1 MHRNGHVGITLL
13 CYTPVI
19 LLVGTRAEWLLPAAV
34 VAAILLADLL
44 FPVRLLVRAAAGR
57 RSSVSFSPA
66 MLPDLD
72 MRFPLVT
79 HRGITHT
86 VWFAALA
93 ATVAGA
99 IGYQAVRMVGPTR
112 FPGVASPALLGAAFC
127 GYLGLHA
134 VLTHLLG
141 DVLTPAGIRPFSPL
155 VDTSFSLDLVRAANR
170 PANLGLYAAGILS
183 VAAATVVVI

>member
-13 CYTPVI
+13 CYAPV
-19 LLVGTRAEWLLPAAV
+19 LLVIGTRAEWLLPAAV
-34 VAAILLADLL
+34 VAAVLLADLL
-44 FPVRLLVRAAAGR
+44 LPVRLLVRGATGR

-72 MRFPLVT
+72 MRLPMVT

-86 VWFAALA
+86 VWFAVLTA
-93 ATVAGA
+93 AVAGA
-99 IGYQAVRMVGPTR
+99 IGYQAGRMVGSTL
-112 FPGVASPALLGAAFC
+112 FAGVASPGLLGAAFC

-155 VDTSFSLDLVRAANR
+155 VERSFSLGLVRAANR

-183 VAAATVVVI
+183 VGAATVVVI